1 MELLDDPKAFAV
13 ATREVFGPFQVVVE
27 YGHGSDDD
35 IDAVLG
41 TYVAVLCVGER
52 VVDTRSI
59 LLLTSAACANVT
71 FTRVG

>member
-41 TYVAVLCVGER
+41 L
-52 VVDTRSI
+52 SLI
-59 LLLTSAACANVT
+59 HI
-71 FTRVG
+71 